1 MKSPLQGLIAA
12 PHTPFSPQGELAEAV
27 IPRQAALLMHNG
39 VSGAFICGT
48 TGEGSSLT
56 QAERRRVAE
65 AWRAAAD
72 ERLKVIV
79 HVGHLCG
86 AESADLARHAE
97 QIGADAIAAIAPSF
111 FRPPS
116 VHELVAW
123 CASVASAAPRTPFFY
138 YHMPAMTGVNVSVAE
153 FIPEAEKRIPTF
165 AGIKFTHEDL
175 MDYGQS
181 VALAR
186 DKYRMLF
193 GRDEVLLSALA
204 LGADGAVGS
213 TYNYAAPLYLR
224 LIESFRA
231 GRLDDARA
239 DQARSRAFI
248 ALLGPYGGFA
258 AGKAI
263 MKLIGVDCG
272 PVRLP
277 LRAMDDSTER
287 ALRAALDKVG
297 FFEHCSRLP

>member
-12 PHTPFSPQGELAEAV
+12 PHTPFTPQGDLAEAV
-27 IPRQAALLMHNG
+27 IPRQAALLIHNG

-48 TGEGSSLT
+48 TGEGASLT
-56 QAERRRVAE
+56 QSERRRVAE
-65 AWRAAAD
+65 AWKAASGN
-72 ERLKVIV
+72 RIKVIV
-79 HVGHLCG
+79 HVGHLSAG
-86 AESADLARHAE
+86 ESRELARHAE
-97 QIGADAIAAIAPSF
+97 SIGVDAIAAIAPSF
-111 FRPPS
+111 FRPSS
-116 VHELVAW
+116 VHDLVSW
-123 CASVASAAPRTPFFY
+123 CASVASAAPTTPFYY
-138 YHMPAMTGVNVSVAE
+138 YHMPAMTGVNFAVAD

-175 MDYGQS
+175 MDYGRS
-181 VALAR
+181 VTLAKG
-186 DKYRMLF
+186 KYSMLF
-193 GRDEVLLSALA
+193 GRDEILLAGLV

-213 TYNYAAPLYLR
+213 TYNYAAPVYLR
-224 LIESFRA
+224 MMESFRA

-239 DQARSRAFI
+239 DQGRSRDFI

-277 LRAMDDSTER
+277 LHAMDDSTEK

-297 FFEHCSRLP
+297 FFELCSRLP